1 MRSVFVAIGMIALLT
16 AGYAAARA
24 DDYVLT
30 IKDHRFAPTEIK
42 VPANQRVMITVV
54 NEDPTAE
61 EFDSTALKVEKV
73 VAGKSKGVVRIGPL
87 QPGRYPFIGEY
98 NEATAKGE
106 VIAE

>member
-42 VPANQRVMITVV
+42 VPANPVLSLGLHMDIGQVSAIRKGSPAEGKFQKLDKITHL
-54 NEDPTAE
+54 ESSPGKLQAIGRDIDP
-61 EFDSTALKVEKV
+61 
-73 VAGKSKGVVRIGPL
+73 P
-87 QPGRYPFIGEY
+87 Q
-98 NEATAKGE
+98 
-106 VIAE
+106 

>member
-16 AGYAAARA
+16 TGSASARA

-30 IKDHRFAPTEIK
+30 IKDHRFTPTEIK

-54 NEDPTAE
+54 NEDATAE